1 MRNVVHVHV
10 AKYMYSV
17 HVRKI
22 LLACE
27 TRYKCTCTCIVRN
40 SHVYYSNTL
49 WRWLLQRISS
59 QRFYDVTLDN

>member
-1 MRNVVHVHV
+1 MHNVVHVHV

-27 TRYKCTCTCIVRN
+27 TRYKCTCTCIVRS

-49 WRWLLQRISS
+49 EMAATKNFQSKILRSYIG
-59 QRFYDVTLDN
+59 